1 MPDEFA
7 LVPLE
12 EFPAALLLLTAEAET
27 DGVCTGGV
35 GGNVEDGET

>member
-7 LVPLE
+7 LLPLE
-12 EFPAALLLLTAEAET
+12 EFPAALLLTADAET
-27 DGVCTGGV
+27 VGVCTGGV